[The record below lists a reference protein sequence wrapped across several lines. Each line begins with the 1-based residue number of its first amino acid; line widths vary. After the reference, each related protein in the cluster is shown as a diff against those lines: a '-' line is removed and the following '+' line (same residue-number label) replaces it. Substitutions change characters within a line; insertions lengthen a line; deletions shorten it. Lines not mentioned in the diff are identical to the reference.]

1 LEHTHGE
8 KLGLMDVKEIKP
20 ITPQEVEEAKKNDI
34 PSFVIEAV
42 NKLLKKKW
50 DGKKAIITQHEIIS
64 EIKPSNVLGLE
75 NGVRF
80 RAAVL
85 SNHWLDFEDLYR
97 KSGWKV
103 EYDKSGYCETYD
115 AYFKFTKK

>member
-1 LEHTHGE
+1 MGVRE
-8 KLGLMDVKEIKP
+8 VKP
-20 ITPQEVEEAKKNDI
+20 ITPQEVEEARKNDI

-50 DGKKAIITQHEIIS
+50 DGKKAIITQEEIIS
-64 EIKPSNVLGLE
+64 EMKPSNVLGLE
-75 NGVRF
+75 NGARF
-80 RAAVL
+80 RSAVF

-97 KSGWKV
+97 ESGWKV
-103 EYDKSGYCETYD
+103 EYDKPSYSESYK

>member
-1 LEHTHGE
+1 
-8 KLGLMDVKEIKP
+8 MDVREIKP

-50 DGKKAIITQHEIIS
+50 DGKKAIITQDEIIN
-64 EIKPSNVLGLE
+64 EMKPSSVLGLV
-75 NGVRF
+75 NGVSF
-80 RAAVL
+80 RRQVFA
-85 SNHWLDFEDLYR
+85 NHWLDFEKTYEE
-97 KSGWKV
+97 SGWKV
-103 EYDKSGYCETYD
+103 EYDKPSYGESYK